1 MPQHSLGRLFLNTQD
16 LNSPKIW
23 MNGDRDVWPHQMA
36 GSHEM
41 EQTAL
46 PFPGQRITRRSSNH
60 LLVQHCCQQTERNCI
75 GGERDWRIRIL
86 KNSDPA
92 RRGGDVLSFTDCLG
106 RKMDGRIRILKKR
119 YLEVGNLMPWTDC
132 FDCRIYDRKRIL
144 KKSDLPGRISTAGNP
159 QLLRIIFAQAVA

>member
-1 MPQHSLGRLFLNTQD
+1 M
-16 LNSPKIW
+16 
-23 MNGDRDVWPHQMA
+23 
-36 GSHEM
+36 
-41 EQTAL
+41 
-46 PFPGQRITRRSSNH
+46 
-60 LLVQHCCQQTERNCI
+60 
-75 GGERDWRIRIL
+75 
-86 KNSDPA
+86 
-92 RRGGDVLSFTDCLG
+92 SFTDCLG